1 MAGLSGPALSG
12 KNLALPHW
20 EHYNKK
26 MRIIAK
32 SRLRQYWEKSGNEKS
47 QPYLNEWYHFCAKKD
62 WATPQDVKNT
72 FRHASFVSSNRV
84 VFNVKGNDYRVV
96 CAMDYPRQAM
106 YIKFV
111 GTHDEYDAINVEEVK

>member
-1 MAGLSGPALSG
+1 
-12 KNLALPHW
+12 
-20 EHYNKK
+20 

-47 QPYLNEWYHFCAKKD
+47 QFYLNEWYHFCVKMK
-62 WATPQDVKNT
+62 WSTPQDVNNT
-72 FRHASFVSSNRV
+72 FRHASFLGNNRV
-84 VFNVKGNDYRVV
+84 VFNVKGNDYRIV

-111 GTHDEYDAINVEEVK
+111 GTHDEYNAINAKEI

>member
-1 MAGLSGPALSG
+1 
-12 KNLALPHW
+12 
-20 EHYNKK
+20 

-32 SRLRQYWEKSGNEKS
+32 SRLRKYWEKSGNEKS
-47 QPYLNEWYHFCAKKD
+47 QAYLNEWYHFCAKKS
-62 WATPQDVKNT
+62 WTSPQDVKNT
-72 FRHASFVSSNRV
+72 FRHTSFISNNRV

-111 GTHDEYDAINVEEVK
+111 GTHKEYDSINVEEVQ